1 MVGCVG
7 SSNSSRNAMVVF
19 KQTAAPV
26 KGEKYVYTV
35 SPAVPLSQIYNAQQ
49 AQQIVE
55 DFRAA
60 YVKLGARTV
69 KCTAMQE
76 TQLTD
81 GRLQVR
87 ANILNLINKR
97 VDLQV
102 SCSFK
107 DEQGFAIDTT
117 PFQTLILDETA
128 QETVEFISLNAQ
140 AKYYTVRV
148 RLAR

>member
-1 MVGCVG
+1 MKALLILSACAIIAGCG
-7 SSNSSRNAMVVF
+7 
-19 KQTAAPV
+19 T
-26 KGEKYVYTV
+26 
-35 SPAVPLSQIYNAQQ
+35 PAAQQ
-49 AQQIVE
+49 SATANNSKFV
-55 DFRAA
+55 ALGT
-60 YVKLGARTV
+60 LGARTV
-69 KCTAMQE
+69 KCTTMQE
-76 TQLTD
+76 TQLAD

-102 SCSFK
+102 SCAFK

-128 QETVEFISLNAQ
+128 QETVEFKSLNAQ
-140 AKYYTVRV
+140 AKDYTVRV

>member
-1 MVGCVG
+1 MKTKLILLLSVCAIIGGCG
-7 SSNSSRNAMVVF
+7 A
-19 KQTAAPV
+19 
-26 KGEKYVYTV
+26 TV
-35 SPAVPLSQIYNAQQ
+35 AQQ
-49 AQQIVE
+49 A
-55 DFRAA
+55 DAA
-60 YVKLGARTV
+60 NNSKFVALGTLGARTV

>member
-1 MVGCVG
+1 MKTKLILILSACAIIIGCG
-7 SSNSSRNAMVVF
+7 
-19 KQTAAPV
+19 AP
-26 KGEKYVYTV
+26 
-35 SPAVPLSQIYNAQQ
+35 AAQQ
-49 AQQIVE
+49 A
-55 DFRAA
+55 AA
-60 YVKLGARTV
+60 ANNSKFVALGTLGARTV

-76 TQLTD
+76 TQLAD

-102 SCSFK
+102 SCAFK
-107 DEQGFAIDTT
+107 NEQGFAIDTT

-128 QETVEFISLNAQ
+128 QETVEFKSLNAK
-140 AKYYTVRV
+140 AKDYTVRV

>member
-1 MVGCVG
+1 
-7 SSNSSRNAMVVF
+7 
-19 KQTAAPV
+19 
-26 KGEKYVYTV
+26 
-35 SPAVPLSQIYNAQQ
+35 
-49 AQQIVE
+49 
-55 DFRAA
+55 
-60 YVKLGARTV
+60 
-69 KCTAMQE
+69 MQE

-81 GRLQVR
+81 GRLKVR
-87 ANILNLINKR
+87 SNILNLINKR

-107 DEQGFAIDTT
+107 NEQGFAIDTT

>member
-1 MVGCVG
+1 MKTKLILILSACVIIAGCG
-7 SSNSSRNAMVVF
+7 
-19 KQTAAPV
+19 APV
-26 KGEKYVYTV
+26 
-35 SPAVPLSQIYNAQQ
+35 AQQ
-49 AQQIVE
+49 A
-55 DFRAA
+55 AA
-60 YVKLGARTV
+60 TNNSKFVALGTLGDRTV

-76 TQLTD
+76 TQLAD

-107 DEQGFAIDTT
+107 DEQGFAIDAT

-128 QETVEFISLNAQ
+128 QETVEFISFNAQ

>member
-1 MVGCVG
+1 MKTKLILILSACAIIAGCG
-7 SSNSSRNAMVVF
+7 
-19 KQTAAPV
+19 APV
-26 KGEKYVYTV
+26 
-35 SPAVPLSQIYNAQQ
+35 AQQ
-49 AQQIVE
+49 A
-55 DFRAA
+55 AA
-60 YVKLGARTV
+60 ANNSKFVAPGTPV
-69 KCTAMQE
+69 KCTAIQE
-76 TQLTD
+76 TQLAD

-102 SCSFK
+102 NCAFK

>member
-1 MVGCVG
+1 MKTKLILLLSVCVIIGGCG
-7 SSNSSRNAMVVF
+7 
-19 KQTAAPV
+19 APV
-26 KGEKYVYTV
+26 
-35 SPAVPLSQIYNAQQ
+35 AQQ
-49 AQQIVE
+49 A
-55 DFRAA
+55 AA
-60 YVKLGARTV
+60 ANNGTFVALGTLGARTV

-76 TQLTD
+76 TQLAD

-140 AKYYTVRV
+140 AKSYTVRV

>member
-1 MVGCVG
+1 MKTKLILLLSVCGIIGGCG
-7 SSNSSRNAMVVF
+7 
-19 KQTAAPV
+19 APV
-26 KGEKYVYTV
+26 
-35 SPAVPLSQIYNAQQ
+35 AQQ
-49 AQQIVE
+49 A
-55 DFRAA
+55 AA
-60 YVKLGARTV
+60 ANNSTFVALGTLGARTV

-76 TQLTD
+76 TQLAD

>member
-1 MVGCVG
+1 MKTKLVLILSAGAIIAGCGTPVAKQAAAANNSKFVALGTLVG
-7 SSNSSRNAMVVF
+7 
-19 KQTAAPV
+19 
-26 KGEKYVYTV
+26 
-35 SPAVPLSQIYNAQQ
+35 
-49 AQQIVE
+49 
-55 DFRAA
+55 
-60 YVKLGARTV
+60 RTV

-102 SCSFK
+102 SCAFK

-117 PFQTLILDETA
+117 PFQTLILDEIA
-128 QETVEFISLNAQ
+128 EETVEFKSLNAK
-140 AKYYTVRV
+140 AKDYTVRV

>member
-1 MVGCVG
+1 MKTKLILLLSVCAIIAGCGASV
-7 SSNSSRNAMVVF
+7 
-19 KQTAAPV
+19 
-26 KGEKYVYTV
+26 
-35 SPAVPLSQIYNAQQ
+35 AQQ
-49 AQQIVE
+49 A
-55 DFRAA
+55 AA
-60 YVKLGARTV
+60 ANNSKFVALGNLGARTV

-128 QETVEFISLNAQ
+128 QETVEFISLNAK
-140 AKYYTVRV
+140 AKDYTVRV

>member
-1 MVGCVG
+1 MKTKLILLLSVCVIIDGCG
-7 SSNSSRNAMVVF
+7 
-19 KQTAAPV
+19 TPV
-26 KGEKYVYTV
+26 T
-35 SPAVPLSQIYNAQQ
+35 QQ
-49 AQQIVE
+49 A
-55 DFRAA
+55 AA
-60 YVKLGARTV
+60 ANNSTFVALGTLGAHTV
-69 KCTAMQE
+69 KCTAIQE

>member
-1 MVGCVG
+1 MKIKLILLLSICIIIGGCG
-7 SSNSSRNAMVVF
+7 
-19 KQTAAPV
+19 APV
-26 KGEKYVYTV
+26 
-35 SPAVPLSQIYNAQQ
+35 SQQ
-49 AQQIVE
+49 A
-55 DFRAA
+55 AA
-60 YVKLGARTV
+60 ANNSTFVALGTLGARTV

-81 GRLQVR
+81 GRLKVR

>member
-1 MVGCVG
+1 MKIKLILLLSICIIIGGCG
-7 SSNSSRNAMVVF
+7 
-19 KQTAAPV
+19 APV
-26 KGEKYVYTV
+26 
-35 SPAVPLSQIYNAQQ
+35 SQQ
-49 AQQIVE
+49 AAVANNST
-55 DFRAA
+55 FVALGT
-60 YVKLGARTV
+60 LGARTV

-81 GRLQVR
+81 GRLKVR

>member
-1 MVGCVG
+1 
-7 SSNSSRNAMVVF
+7 
-19 KQTAAPV
+19 
-26 KGEKYVYTV
+26 
-35 SPAVPLSQIYNAQQ
+35 
-49 AQQIVE
+49 
-55 DFRAA
+55 
-60 YVKLGARTV
+60 
-69 KCTAMQE
+69 MQE

-128 QETVEFISLNAQ
+128 QETVEFISLNAK

>member
-1 MVGCVG
+1 MKTKLILLLSGCVIIG
-7 SSNSSRNAMVVF
+7 GCG
-19 KQTAAPV
+19 APV
-26 KGEKYVYTV
+26 
-35 SPAVPLSQIYNAQQ
+35 AQQ
-49 AQQIVE
+49 A
-55 DFRAA
+55 AA
-60 YVKLGARTV
+60 GNNSTFVALGTLGARTV

-140 AKYYTVRV
+140 AKYYTLRV

>member
-1 MVGCVG
+1 
-7 SSNSSRNAMVVF
+7 
-19 KQTAAPV
+19 
-26 KGEKYVYTV
+26 
-35 SPAVPLSQIYNAQQ
+35 
-49 AQQIVE
+49 
-55 DFRAA
+55 
-60 YVKLGARTV
+60 
-69 KCTAMQE
+69 MQE
-76 TQLTD
+76 TQLAD

>member
-1 MVGCVG
+1 MKTKLILLLSVSAIIGGCG
-7 SSNSSRNAMVVF
+7 
-19 KQTAAPV
+19 TPV
-26 KGEKYVYTV
+26 
-35 SPAVPLSQIYNAQQ
+35 AQQ
-49 AQQIVE
+49 A
-55 DFRAA
+55 AA
-60 YVKLGARTV
+60 ANNSTFVALGTLGARTV

-87 ANILNLINKR
+87 ASILNLINKR

>member
-1 MVGCVG
+1 MKTKLILLLSICVIIGGCG
-7 SSNSSRNAMVVF
+7 
-19 KQTAAPV
+19 APV
-26 KGEKYVYTV
+26 
-35 SPAVPLSQIYNAQQ
+35 PQQ
-49 AQQIVE
+49 A
-55 DFRAA
+55 AA
-60 YVKLGARTV
+60 ANNSTFVALGTLGARTV

-81 GRLQVR
+81 GRLKVR

-128 QETVEFISLNAQ
+128 QETVEFTSLNAH

>member
-1 MVGCVG
+1 MKTKLILILSACAIVIGCG
-7 SSNSSRNAMVVF
+7 
-19 KQTAAPV
+19 AP
-26 KGEKYVYTV
+26 
-35 SPAVPLSQIYNAQQ
+35 AAQQ
-49 AQQIVE
+49 A
-55 DFRAA
+55 AA
-60 YVKLGARTV
+60 ANNSKFVALGTLGARTV

-76 TQLTD
+76 TQLAD

-102 SCSFK
+102 SCAFK

-128 QETVEFISLNAQ
+128 QETVEFISLNAK
-140 AKYYTVRV
+140 AKDYTVRV

>member
-1 MVGCVG
+1 MKTKLILLLSICVIIGGCG
-7 SSNSSRNAMVVF
+7 
-19 KQTAAPV
+19 APV
-26 KGEKYVYTV
+26 
-35 SPAVPLSQIYNAQQ
+35 AQQ
-49 AQQIVE
+49 A
-55 DFRAA
+55 AA
-60 YVKLGARTV
+60 ANNSTFVALGTLGARTV

-81 GRLQVR
+81 GRLKVR

-128 QETVEFISLNAQ
+128 QETVEFISLNSQ

>member
-1 MVGCVG
+1 MKTKLILLLSVCAIIGGCG
-7 SSNSSRNAMVVF
+7 
-19 KQTAAPV
+19 APV
-26 KGEKYVYTV
+26 
-35 SPAVPLSQIYNAQQ
+35 AQQ
-49 AQQIVE
+49 A
-55 DFRAA
+55 AA
-60 YVKLGARTV
+60 ANNSTFVALGTLGARTV

-76 TQLTD
+76 TQLAD